1 MFLHNLYIL
10 PTSCYESSLKK
21 SNDDD
26 DDDNDD
32 LKYIYL
38 HLDLILS
45 VFSLIVLVLDT
56 NKN

>member
-21 SNDDD
+21 SN